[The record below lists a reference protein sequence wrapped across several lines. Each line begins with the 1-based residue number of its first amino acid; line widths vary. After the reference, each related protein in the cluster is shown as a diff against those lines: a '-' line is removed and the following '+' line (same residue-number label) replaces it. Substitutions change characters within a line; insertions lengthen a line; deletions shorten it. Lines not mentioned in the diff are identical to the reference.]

1 MCMVVCCYRGNM
13 MKLLIISDLHL
24 EWGSFELPNDID
36 FDVLIFAGDLTNDG
50 LKSARW
56 VSRSSVNKG
65 RPTIFV
71 PGNHEYYREHMQ
83 AVNKG
88 MKLVAQS
95 RSQGLVHV
103 LNPGEVIIDGVR
115 FLGCTLWTD
124 FELPISGQSDA
135 AQAMNDASRLMNDF
149 QTITLN
155 TLGNKRR
162 QLFKPSDARE
172 QHRVDRAWLL
182 ERLKEPF
189 AGQTVVITHHA
200 PSLQSV
206 AKEHHYDRLSACYA
220 SALPAEFLKCRC
232 CGRMATCT
240 PALITIKNPVASFV
254 TRVAIAT
261 ACTGIPSKTMRMT
274 SLTLTTLWR
283 FEGKQQDDSLQEPK

>member
-1 MCMVVCCYRGNM
+1 MCMVACCYQGNM

-124 FELPISGQSDA
+124 FELPIAGQSDA

-220 SALPAEFLKCRC
+220 SALPAEFFEVPVLWAHGHMHASLDYHQESCRVVC
-232 CGRMATCT
+232 
-240 PALITIKNPVASFV
+240 NPRGYRNSLYGYTFKDHENDEFDPYYI
-254 TRVAIAT
+254 VAI
-261 ACTGIPSKTMRMT
+261 
-274 SLTLTTLWR
+274 
-283 FEGKQQDDSLQEPK
+283 

>member
-1 MCMVVCCYRGNM
+1 

-50 LKSARW
+50 LKSVRW
-56 VSRSSVNKG
+56 ASRSSVNKG

-71 PGNHEYYREHMQ
+71 PSNHEYYREHMQ

-124 FELPISGQSDA
+124 FELPIAGQSDA

-149 QTITLN
+149 
-155 TLGNKRR
+155 
-162 QLFKPSDARE
+162 
-172 QHRVDRAWLL
+172 
-182 ERLKEPF
+182 
-189 AGQTVVITHHA
+189 
-200 PSLQSV
+200 
-206 AKEHHYDRLSACYA
+206 
-220 SALPAEFLKCRC
+220 
-232 CGRMATCT
+232 
-240 PALITIKNPVASFV
+240 
-254 TRVAIAT
+254 
-261 ACTGIPSKTMRMT
+261 
-274 SLTLTTLWR
+274 
-283 FEGKQQDDSLQEPK
+283 